1 MPKEI
6 AVSDNPGWTIFFVYF
21 MMIGCFFFL
30 NLFVAVVINTFNQE
44 QSKVEGS
51 ELLSDKQK
59 EWIDLRLLVLRSE
72 PIIKVRPPNNFLSR
86 VCFKVISHR
95 YFDRAIQTFILLNTV
110 ILMISWNREDPKV
123 QRVEDILNAIFTVI
137 FATEAVLR
145 ICGEGPRHYFNQ
157 GWNVFDFI
165 IALGSFIGLLIAWNS
180 SVAIKGT
187 TILRAFRIMR
197 FLRLLRKGGKSLY
210 LIFNTFIIT
219 LQSLINIGGLLIL
232 ILYVYSIIGMIYFG
246 EVKRNGRMN
255 DYLNFES
262 FTSAFITLFTVA
274 TADTWNLTMAAFTQ
288 SLEPWYQCI
297 ANPSYHDYKDNGYEM

>member
-1 MPKEI
+1 M
-6 AVSDNPGWTIFFVYF
+6 
-21 MMIGCFFFL
+21 
-30 NLFVAVVINTFNQE
+30 
-44 QSKVEGS
+44 
-51 ELLSDKQK
+51 
-59 EWIDLRLLVLRSE
+59 
-72 PIIKVRPPNNFLSR
+72 
-86 VCFKVISHR
+86 
-95 YFDRAIQTFILLNTV
+95 
-110 ILMISWNREDPKV
+110 
-123 QRVEDILNAIFTVI
+123 
-137 FATEAVLR
+137 
-145 ICGEGPRHYFNQ
+145 
-157 GWNVFDFI
+157 
-165 IALGSFIGLLIAWNS
+165 
-180 SVAIKGT
+180 
-187 TILRAFRIMR
+187 
-197 FLRLLRKGGKSLY
+197 LRKGGKSLY